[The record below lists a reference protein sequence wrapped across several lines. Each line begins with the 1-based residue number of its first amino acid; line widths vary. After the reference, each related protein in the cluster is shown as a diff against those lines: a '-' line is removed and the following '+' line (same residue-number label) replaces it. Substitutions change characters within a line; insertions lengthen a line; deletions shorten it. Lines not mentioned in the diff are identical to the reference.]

1 MQGLQ
6 SLGID
11 LSSLLIYAVNFGLL
25 VGVTYVFFYKKIVS
39 AMDERRENITSRLEQ
54 AEKIKSEFQEK
65 LAEMEASKKA
75 KEAELTAELDKMKS
89 FIAEKKKSLKAEMEE
104 EKSKMLAKAADE
116 IEERKQ
122 KLVSEVE
129 KELLNVVQKIVLE
142 VVENRVPAE
151 AIKSS
156 VDDAWKNYSMK

>member
-11 LSSLLIYAVNFGLL
+11 LASLLIYAVNFGLL

-54 AEKIKSEFQEK
+54 AEKIKLEFQEK
-65 LAEMEASKKA
+65 LSEMEAAKKA
-75 KEAELTAELDKMKS
+75 KEAELNAELDKMKS
-89 FIAEKKKSLKAEMEE
+89 FIADKKKALVAEMESE
-104 EKSKMLAKAADE
+104 RAAMLEKTSKE
-116 IEERKQ
+116 IEERKE

-151 AIKSS
+151 AIQSS

>member
-11 LSSLLIYAVNFGLL
+11 LASLLIYAVNFGLL

-54 AEKIKSEFQEK
+54 AEKIKLEFQEK
-65 LAEMEASKKA
+65 LSEMEAAKKA
-75 KEAELTAELDKMKS
+75 KEAELNAELDKMKS
-89 FIAEKKKSLKAEMEE
+89 FIADKKKALVAEMESE
-104 EKSKMLAKAADE
+104 RAAMLEKTSKE
-116 IEERKQ
+116 IEERKE

>member
-11 LSSLLIYAVNFGLL
+11 LASLLIYAVNFGLL
-25 VGVTYVFFYKKIVS
+25 VVITYFLFYKKIVG

-54 AEKIKSEFQEK
+54 AEKIKLEFQKK
-65 LAEMEASKKA
+65 LSEMEASKKA

-89 FIAEKKKSLKAEMEE
+89 FIAGKKKELVADMEKE
-104 EKSKMLAKAADE
+104 RAVMLEKTSKE
-116 IEERKQ
+116 IEERKEQ
-122 KLVSEVE
+122 LVSEVE

-142 VVENRVPAE
+142 VVENRVPQE
-151 AIKSS
+151 AIQSS
-156 VDDAWKNYSMK
+156 VNDAWKNYSMK

>member
-11 LSSLLIYAVNFGLL
+11 FSSLLIYAVNFGLL
-25 VGVTYVFFYKKIVS
+25 VGVTYVFFYKKIVK
-39 AMDERRENITSRLEQ
+39 AMDERRETITSRLEQ
-54 AEKIKSEFQEK
+54 ADKIKNEFQEK

-75 KEAELTAELDKMKS
+75 KEAELNAELDKMKS
-89 FIAEKKKSLKAEMEE
+89 FIADKKKALVAEMDKERSVML
-104 EKSKMLAKAADE
+104 EKTAKE
-116 IEERKQ
+116 IEDRKN

-142 VVENRVPAE
+142 VVENRVPQE

>member
-1 MQGLQ
+1 MLE
-6 SLGID
+6 
-11 LSSLLIYAVNFGLL
+11 
-25 VGVTYVFFYKKIVS
+25 K
-39 AMDERRENITSRLEQ
+39 TS
-54 AEKIKSEFQEK
+54 K
-65 LAEMEASKKA
+65 
-75 KEAELTAELDKMKS
+75 
-89 FIAEKKKSLKAEMEE
+89 
-104 EKSKMLAKAADE
+104 E
-116 IEERKQ
+116 IEERKE